1 MKQELSALMDGE
13 LDDEAAR
20 RVLAQTGRDD
30 ESYAVW
36 RSYHL
41 IGDCLRGECDHRSGL
56 HRRISEHL
64 AQEPTVL
71 APPRR
76 AKPRWVQAGAAL
88 AASVAAVTMV
98 AWMMQRSASDDEMRL
113 AASGKARPALVAAS
127 PPETRRQMA
136 LSSRTLN
143 GYLLAHEEFS
153 ASPGS
158 YSMAGLQRAAAG
170 DDR

>member
-1 MKQELSALMDGE
+1 MVMKQELSALMDGE

-88 AASVAAVTMV
+88 AASGAAGTMV
-98 AWMMQRSASDDEMRL
+98 ALMMPPFASDD
-113 AASGKARPALVAAS
+113 GKRPAGSRPTRPALRSAAT
-127 PPETRRQMA
+127 P
-136 LSSRTLN
+136 
-143 GYLLAHEEFS
+143 
-153 ASPGS
+153 
-158 YSMAGLQRAAAG
+158 
-170 DDR
+170 